1 MAVDPL
7 FVPSMADLKRRLALS
22 GSTQTDTQAEINTAA
37 IEVNVRLHARLG
49 EALVAQIQAIPDL
62 IDALNPSADP
72 PVLIEPTDA
81 DGRLRAMAEQ
91 AEVLW
96 VKWILIQEL
105 PTLFMDSSFNVDQ
118 QWNEEGLTRRTNP
131 TNVQD
136 MADRVWKRLQDILG
150 FITSSNF
157 TGMVDARIIE
167 PDASPAPLRP
177 GGTIR

>member
-1 MAVDPL
+1 ML
-7 FVPSMADLKRRLALS
+7 DLRRRLALS
-22 GSTQTDTQAEINTAA
+22 GSSQADTLAEINTAT

-49 EALVAQIQAIPDL
+49 DALVAEILTTPPL
-62 IDALNPSADP
+62 TNPLDINDP
-72 PVLIEPTDA
+72 PAMNGPATSKQ
-81 DGRLRAMAEQ
+81 RQRAMAEQ

-150 FITSSNF
+150 FLTAQEF
-157 TGMVDARIIE
+157 AGMVDARIFE
-167 PDASPAPLRP
+167 PDACPSPLRP